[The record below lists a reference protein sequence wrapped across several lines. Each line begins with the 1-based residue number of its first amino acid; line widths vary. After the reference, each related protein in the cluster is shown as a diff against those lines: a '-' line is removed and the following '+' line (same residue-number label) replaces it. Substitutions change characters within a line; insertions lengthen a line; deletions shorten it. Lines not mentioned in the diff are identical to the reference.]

1 MEKNF
6 FIPLL
11 LGMCGVLVLVS
22 LGFWQVHRLSWKQA
36 ILSDIDNTITAEPVE
51 LNLELI
57 TRKDQYLPVRAEG
70 QILQEEAHVL
80 ISLKTKGAGYRLIS
94 AFETLSGKIL
104 LDQGFISLEHKNKLR
119 VTRRVDVLGN
129 LYWPDEIDSFTP
141 EPDQEKKIWFAR
153 DIKRIALEL
162 NTKPILLV
170 ARSITPNNSNVMMLP
185 ISSVRIPNNHFQYA
199 ITWFSLAFVWLGM
212 TVYLLWRIRVEKN
225 S

>member
-1 MEKNF
+1 
-6 FIPLL
+6 
-11 LGMCGVLVLVS
+11 MCIRDS
-22 LGFWQVHRLSWKQA
+22 
-36 ILSDIDNTITAEPVE
+36 
-51 LNLELI
+51 
-57 TRKDQYLPVRAEG
+57 
-70 QILQEEAHVL
+70 
-80 ISLKTKGAGYRLIS
+80 
-94 AFETLSGKIL
+94 
-104 LDQGFISLEHKNKLR
+104 
-119 VTRRVDVLGN
+119 

>member
-57 TRKDQYLPVRAEG
+57 TRKDQYLPVRSEG

-94 AFETLSGKIL
+94 VFETLSGKIL
-104 LDQGFISLEHKNKLR
+104 LDQGFISLERKNKLR

-153 DIKRIALEL
+153 DIKRIALAL